1 MLTKVSYSNYQFG
14 TEQIIK
20 FSIGNKYDIIQDNLE
35 GLLLISYNHKVYLYN
50 YFTSKFINYNRIPL
64 IINGLTI
71 WKQIDSFDQNN
82 PKICSK
88 IRNQA
93 INYLKFNK
101 SNNILG
107 IGGEFYVYFKLLD
120 YSKYIGISNHKSIIS
135 DSEYNF
141 SLDRFKKVSNS
152 LVDYDKEKTF
162 PTFDSDEYDIIINV
176 VNIHENIIKYISK
189 LNCKKIIII
198 TCKPFDKKI
207 KMLSKYLTLK
217 KITHFVNINS
227 LVSIGVFIK
236 KIK

>member
-20 FSIGNKYDIIQDNLE
+20 FSIDNKYDIIQDNLE
-35 GLLLISYNHKVYLYN
+35 GFLLISYNKKVYLYN
-50 YFTSKFINYNRIPL
+50 YLTNKFINYNRIPL

-82 PKICSK
+82 PKISNK

-93 INYLKFNK
+93 IEYLKTNK

-120 YSKYIGISNHKSIIS
+120 YSKYIGISNHESIIS
-135 DSEYNF
+135 DSKYNF
-141 SLDRFKKVSNS
+141 SLDRYKKVSNY

-162 PTFDSDEYDIIINV
+162 PTTDLDEYDIIINV
-176 VNIHENIIKYISK
+176 VNIHENIIKYIRK
-189 LNCKKIIII
+189 
-198 TCKPFDKKI
+198 
-207 KMLSKYLTLK
+207 
-217 KITHFVNINS
+217 
-227 LVSIGVFIK
+227 
-236 KIK
+236 